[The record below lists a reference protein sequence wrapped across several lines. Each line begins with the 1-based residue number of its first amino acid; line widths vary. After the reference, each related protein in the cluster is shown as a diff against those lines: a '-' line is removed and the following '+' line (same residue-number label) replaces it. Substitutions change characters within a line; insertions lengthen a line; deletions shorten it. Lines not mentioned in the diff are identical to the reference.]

1 MITDMKADV
10 PKVAAALA
18 ASLIAVDG
26 VIDQEEKEIAV
37 EMGRRM
43 IPGFSNLEF
52 ETLLDGIDNLPSAYE
67 IASTLKNLLDD
78 EAKDTII
85 DYLVAIA
92 TADHQIVEVEHQEL
106 EAVADALGVPLPPM
120 NITPQDSDDE
130 E

>member
-26 VIDQEEKEIAV
+26 VIEHEEKEIAID
-37 EMGRRM
+37 MGRRM
-43 IPGFSNLEF
+43 IPGFSHLEF

-67 IASTLKNLLDD
+67 IASTLRNLLDD
-78 EAKDTII
+78 EAKDIII

-92 TADHQIVEVEHQEL
+92 TADQQIVEVEHQEL
-106 EAVADALGVPLPPM
+106 ETVAEALGVPLPPM
-120 NITPQDSDDE
+120 KVVAQDL
-130 E
+130 